1 MTALTVTTH
10 TYQEP
15 PWDNHAA
22 YQYRHEP
29 PRGEEGN
36 CWILTATLKFNS
48 PEDIYWMKTESC

>member
-22 YQYRHEP
+22 YQYRHKP

-48 PEDIYWMKTESC
+48 PEDIY